1 MPPHTPLPG
10 PSPSIHPFQDLPP
23 LHLSRITHTVL
34 PGPNPHTYTPSRT
47 QSLYKL
53 PPGPHIYPFHDPIP
67 PPHTPLPGPNPS
79 IPPFQDLPCLR
90 VLPLIDQQ
98 RMRPEDEL
106 DLTSASVRSGFRRSA
121 ASAPSSS
128 SPSPSAPPPA
138 FPSPVPPAVTPGG
151 GMIAGMPPP
160 GRRWGRRG
168 WRRRRMISMVTVRRW
183 GAATAA
189 PPRVSPPSASPAS
202 IRVRFGPGSTS
213 PRPMEGTP
221 PHGTPPASS
230 SSTTA
235 VRTPPHPPPASP
247 SPSVGGVPKIGSSPT
262 AAAALLWRGG
272 AHQSG
277 TAGHRR

>member
-128 SPSPSAPPPA
+128 S
-138 FPSPVPPAVTPGG
+138 
-151 GMIAGMPPP
+151 
-160 GRRWGRRG
+160 
-168 WRRRRMISMVTVRRW
+168 
-183 GAATAA
+183 
-189 PPRVSPPSASPAS
+189 
-202 IRVRFGPGSTS
+202 
-213 PRPMEGTP
+213 
-221 PHGTPPASS
+221 
-230 SSTTA
+230 
-235 VRTPPHPPPASP
+235 SP
-247 SPSVGGVPKIGSSPT
+247 SPSSASSSASGVLGGRFRVHFRSGIVGRPGAFPVRRPRLGVAGSGSGAEVGAAVAVVFAAAERRVVRFGVQLADALRPDWMREVVGGVYANTLRADWMRG
-262 AAAALLWRGG
+262 RGG
-272 AHQSG
+272 RALRTCCALIGWESG
-277 TAGHRR
+277 RGVSTHAVP